1 MNICWDLLQA
11 TCSKGKQR
19 GAHIQGNGTDG
30 FKKKRQFDIPGQLQC
45 LCEQKEM
52 VLFKTYSRE
61 YCDDQ
66 LTSLYA
72 SQLFSAQ
79 YCLTK
84 RQFKVIFSKNLLNKQ
99 K

>member
-1 MNICWDLLQA
+1 MNICLDLVQA

-19 GAHIQGNGTDG
+19 GTHIQGNGTDG
-30 FKKKRQFDIPGQLQC
+30 FEKKKAFWHPGQLQC
-45 LCEQKEM
+45 LCEQKEI

-61 YCDDQ
+61 YYNDQ
-66 LTSLYA
+66 PTSLYA
-72 SQLFSAQ
+72 SQLFLAQ

-84 RQFKVIFSKNLLNKQ
+84 WQFKVIFSNNLLNKQ